1 MKSFKRN
8 SIFYCLLAPAF
19 IIVSCATYYQ
29 KNEALMQAVYRGDL
43 ESAEKLLDDN
53 SIQKKKDILLY
64 YFNRGT
70 VLWMNNK
77 PEESNKYF
85 RLADYYIEDY
95 QKSIAAKAVSFIT
108 NPKVEPYPGEFFE
121 QILLH
126 YYTAVN
132 YAQMGNLDEALV
144 EAKRMLIKMQKITD
158 YTKGKNKYKRDA
170 FAHNL
175 LGIIYDAQRDYN
187 NAFIAYRN
195 AYEIYKDDYQ
205 LQLATP
211 VPLQLKKDLIRTAHL
226 SGFYDDQ
233 GKYEAD
239 FKLNYIPEDPTSG
252 NLIFFWNNG
261 FGPIKD
267 EASINFSISPA
278 GGGWVNF
285 INHDLGLNFPY
296 YVGDSEQSNSL
307 SRLKII
313 RVAFPRYISRQ
324 PYYNKAI
331 LLNDSLHISAPLEM
345 AENVDAIAYKSLEDR
360 MVKELSE
367 ALIRLALKQAAE
379 EMVRKE
385 NQRLGAALSIVN
397 AVTEQADTRNW
408 QLLPYSINYTRVT
421 MPQGKHL
428 LTLKTTGAA
437 NESDQTIFT
446 FSIGSRQTTFG
457 VFHSI
462 QFKGYQVY

>member
-1 MKSFKRN
+1 
-8 SIFYCLLAPAF
+8 
-19 IIVSCATYYQ
+19 
-29 KNEALMQAVYRGDL
+29 MQAVYRGDL
-43 ESAEKLLDDN
+43 ESAENLLDDHR
-53 SIQKKKDILLY
+53 IQRKKDVLLY

-70 VLWMNNK
+70 VLWMNDK

-95 QKSIAAKAVSFIT
+95 QKSLSTKAISLIT
-108 NPKVEPYPGEFFE
+108 NPKVEPYPGEYFE

-126 YYTAVN
+126 YYTALN
-132 YAQMGNLDEALV
+132 YAQLGKLDEALV
-144 EAKRMLIKMQKITD
+144 EAKRMLIKMQRITD

-195 AYEIYKDDYQ
+195 AYEVYKEDYQ
-205 LQLATP
+205 VQLSTP

-226 SGFYDDQ
+226 SGFYEDRS
-233 GKYEAD
+233 KYEAD
-239 FKLNYIPEDPTSG
+239 FRLTYTPENPSSG

-261 FGPIKD
+261 FGPVKD

-285 INHDLGLNFPY
+285 VNHDLGLNFPY

-313 RVAFPRYISRQ
+313 RVAFPKYITRQ
-324 PYYNKAI
+324 PFYTKAI
-331 LLNDSLHISAPLEM
+331 LFNDSLSIQASLEL
-345 AENVDAIAYKSLEDR
+345 AENVNAIAYKSLEDR
-360 MVKELSE
+360 IVKELSE

-379 EMVRKE
+379 EMVRGK
-385 NQRLGAALSIVN
+385 NQGLGAALSIVN

-408 QLLPYSINYTRVT
+408 QLLPYSINYTRII
-421 MPQGKHL
+421 MPQGKHQ
-428 LTLKTTGAA
+428 LTLKTTGDA
-437 NESDQTIFT
+437 NESDQTVFT
-446 FSIGSRQTTFG
+446 FNIGNRQTTFG

-462 QFKGYQVY
+462 QFKGYLAY